1 LQGDEKLGSKIVLT
15 GKTEKQRVMKRLFF
29 LKKGEGLNGAAKVG
43 RRWWKGWNDRQCRTG
58 VWPAPLGCQGGG
70 EKEMFRSEDR
80 LALTR
85 R

>member
-15 GKTEKQRVMKRLFF
+15 GKTKKQRVMKRLFF
-29 LKKGEGLNGAAKVG
+29 LKKGESLDGAARVG

-58 VWPAPLGCQGGG
+58 FDLHRWGVRGREGD
-70 EKEMFRSEDR
+70 RSEDG